1 MNRDHFARP
10 TSGMWSCLTTA
21 GALGSDELSN
31 PPHRRTPNAQP
42 DHVRSRRCRSRLGR
56 DRLSTLAVPQAFHA
70 ITASAFPKD
79 TTTWTKRNG
88 VTEAVVG
95 TAIAIPATRK
105 AGLVALGAYVA
116 FLGSRIVLARR

>member
-1 MNRDHFARP
+1 MPNQT
-10 TSGMWSCLTTA
+10 TSVPRAA
-21 GALGSDELSN
+21 GVVVAATG
-31 PPHRRTPNAQP
+31 
-42 DHVRSRRCRSRLGR
+42 
-56 DRLSTLAVPQAFHA
+56 LAHLVVPRAFHA

-95 TAIAIPATRK
+95 TAIAIPATQK
-105 AGLVALGAYVA
+105 AGLIALGAYVA